1 MQFGFGSG
9 IFWGTPLT
17 DATGA
22 AIANPTPSQLG
33 VLQDCSIDNSWDTK
47 TLYGQNQY
55 PVAAGRG
62 KAKMSGKAKVAQLN
76 GRMLNDLIYGQTLAA
91 GILSD
96 VYDTTGA
103 IIPTPSGPYTITP
116 TVPGSGTWTADLGVR
131 NSSGFAMTRVA
142 ATPATGQ
149 YSVSAGVYTF
159 AAADTGLTVFINYQY
174 TATSTTAKKLTVM
187 NLPMG
192 YAPTFRADIYVPY
205 AGKSL
210 VITIPQCI
218 ASKFS
223 LATKQD
229 DFLVPEFDFEG
240 FADASGYAMYWG
252 MSE

>member
-22 AIANPTPSQLG
+22 AISAPTPSQLG
-33 VLQDCSIDNSWDTK
+33 VLQDCSIDASWDTK

-62 KAKMSGKAKVAQLN
+62 KAKLSGKAKVAQLN
-76 GRMLNDLIYGQTLAA
+76 GRMINDLVYGQTLVN

-103 IIPTPSGPYTITP
+103 PVPTTPFTITP
-116 TVPGSGTWTADLGVR
+116 TVPGSGTWSADLGVR
-131 NSSGFAMTRVA
+131 GPNGVPMTRVA
-142 ATPATGQ
+142 SAPTTGQ
-149 YSVSAGVYTF
+149 YSVAAGVYTF
-159 AAADTGLTVFINYQY
+159 AAADTGLTMFINYQY
-174 TATSTTAKKLTVM
+174 TATSTSAKKLTVM

-205 AGKSL
+205 GGKSL

-223 LATKQD
+223 IATKQD

-252 MSE
+252 VSE